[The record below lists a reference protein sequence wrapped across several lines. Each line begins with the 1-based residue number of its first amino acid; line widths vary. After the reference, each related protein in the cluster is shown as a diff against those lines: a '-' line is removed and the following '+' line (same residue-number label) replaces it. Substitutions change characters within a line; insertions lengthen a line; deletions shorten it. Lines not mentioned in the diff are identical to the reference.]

1 MPRRFI
7 NQLTERDQVNEV
19 FLIADKQLRANRQ
32 GNLYLQLR
40 LSDKTGQLTGMHWN
54 ATESTANLIESGQ
67 YARVQGTV
75 QLYNNQLQMI
85 VTKVERV
92 PSEQID
98 EADFTTLQSA
108 DVERLLARLTA
119 LLRELRNVHLRNL
132 AECFLLDEAFMA
144 KFTTAPAGVK
154 NHHAFRGGLLEH
166 VVSLMELCAS
176 VAPHYPDLDPEL
188 LRMGAFLHDSGKID
202 ELTYEKEL
210 GYSDEGQL
218 IGHVVMAV
226 GMVGE
231 KAREAEKLSGEAFPR
246 ELLLR
251 LQHMIVSHHGEYA
264 FGSPKLPMT
273 LEAMALH
280 YLDNLDAKLHNVKQL
295 LQEDSGSESHWTS
308 YNAPLA
314 RKFFKGA
321 RLP

>member
-7 NQLTERDQVNEV
+7 NQLAERDQVNEV

-40 LSDKTGQLTGMHWN
+40 LSDKTGQLTGMLWN

-67 YARVQGTV
+67 YARVHGTL
-75 QLYNNQLQMI
+75 QLYNSQLQMI

-92 PSEQID
+92 AADQVD
-98 EADFTTLQSA
+98 EADFATLQTA
-108 DVERLLARLTA
+108 DVDRLARRLA
-119 LLRELRNVHLRNL
+119 EMLREIRNVHLRNL
-132 AECFLLDEAFMA
+132 AECFLVDEAFMA
-144 KFTTAPAGVK
+144 KFTAAPAGVK

-176 VAPHYPDLDPEL
+176 VAPHYPDIDSEL
-188 LRMGAFLHDSGKID
+188 LRMGAFLHDAGKID
-202 ELTYEKEL
+202 ELTYDKEL

-226 GMVGE
+226 GMIE
-231 KAREAEKLSGEAFPR
+231 KKSCEAAKLAGEAFPR

-251 LQHMIVSHHGEYA
+251 LQHMVVSHHGEYA

-273 LEAMALH
+273 MEALALH
-280 YLDNLDAKLHNVKQL
+280 FLDNLDAKMHNVKQL
-295 LQEDSGSESHWTS
+295 LQEDTGSDSHWTS
-308 YNAPLA
+308 YHAPLG
-314 RKFFKGA
+314 RKFFKGG
-321 RLP
+321 R

>member
-7 NQLTERDQVNEV
+7 NQLAEREQVSEV
-19 FLIADKQLRANRQ
+19 YLIADKQLRANRQ

-40 LSDKTGQLTGMHWN
+40 LADKSGQLTGMLWN
-54 ATESTANLIESGQ
+54 ATETISNQIESGK
-67 YARVQGTV
+67 YSRVTGTMHLHN
-75 QLYNNQLQMI
+75 QQLQMI

-92 PSEQID
+92 DPSQVD
-98 EADFTTLQSA
+98 ETDFQTLQSA
-108 DVERLLARLTA
+108 DVDRLARRLA
-119 LLRELRNVHLRNL
+119 ELLREVRNVHLRSL
-132 AECFLLDEAFMA
+132 AEAFLVDEAFMT
-144 KFTTAPAGVK
+144 KFTAAPAGVK

-176 VAPHYPDLDPEL
+176 VAPHYPDIDPEL
-188 LRMGAFLHDSGKID
+188 LRIGAFLHDAGKID

-226 GMVGE
+226 SMVE
-231 KAREAEKLSGEAFPR
+231 HKAREAEKLSGDSFPR

-251 LQHMIVSHHGEYA
+251 IQHMIVSHHGEYA

-273 LEAMALH
+273 MEAMALH
-280 YLDNLDAKLHNVKQL
+280 YLDNLDAKMHNVKLL
-295 LQEDSGSESHWTS
+295 LQEDTGSDSRWTS
-308 YNAPLA
+308 FNAPLG
-314 RKFFKGA
+314 RKFFKGE
-321 RLP
+321 RS

>member
-1 MPRRFI
+1 MSRRFI
-7 NQLTERDQVNEV
+7 NQLAERDQVNEIY
-19 FLIADKQLRANRQ
+19 LIADKQLRANRQ

-40 LSDKTGQLTGMHWN
+40 LADRSGQLTGMLWN
-54 ATESTANLIESGQ
+54 ATEKMAGLVESGQ
-67 YARVQGTV
+67 YARVSGTMH
-75 QLYNNQLQMI
+75 LHNAQLQMI
-85 VTKVERV
+85 VTKVER
-92 PSEQID
+92 ID
-98 EADFTTLQSA
+98 ASQVDETDFQTLRSA
-108 DVERLLARLTA
+108 DVDRLARRLA
-119 LLRELRNVHLRNL
+119 DMLREIRNVHLRSL
-132 AECFLLDEAFMA
+132 AESFLVDDTFMA

-176 VAPHYPDLDPEL
+176 VAPHYPDLDAEL
-188 LRMGAFLHDSGKID
+188 LRIGAFLHDAGKID

-226 GMVGE
+226 ATVE
-231 KAREAEKLSGEAFPR
+231 QKSHEAAKLSGEAFPR

-251 LQHMIVSHHGEYA
+251 IQHMIVSHHGEYA

-273 LEAMALH
+273 MEAMALH

-295 LQEDSGSESHWTS
+295 LQEDAGSDSHWTS
-308 YNAPLA
+308 YHAPLG
-314 RKFFKGA
+314 RKFFKGG
-321 RLP
+321 R

>member
-1 MPRRFI
+1 MSRRFI
-7 NQLTERDQVNEV
+7 NQLAERDQVNEV

-32 GNLYLQLR
+32 GNLYLQLK
-40 LSDKTGQLTGMHWN
+40 LADKSGQLTGMLWN
-54 ATESTANLIESGQ
+54 ATESTANIIEGGQ
-67 YARVQGTV
+67 YARIHGTV

-92 PSEQID
+92 PSETID
-98 EADFTTLQSA
+98 EADFATLQTA
-108 DVERLLARLTA
+108 DVDRLAKRLAE
-119 LLRELRNVHLRNL
+119 LLREICNVHLRSL
-132 AECFLLDEAFMA
+132 AESFLVDEAFMT

-188 LRMGAFLHDSGKID
+188 LRMGAFLHDAGKID
-202 ELTYEKEL
+202 ELTYDKEL

-226 GMVGE
+226 GMVAE
-231 KAREAEKLSGEAFPR
+231 KSLEAAKLSGEAFPR

-273 LEAMALH
+273 MEAMALH
-280 YLDNLDAKLHNVKQL
+280 YLDNLDAKMHNVKQL
-295 LQEDSGSESHWTS
+295 LQEDSGSDSHWTS

-314 RKFFKGA
+314 RKFFKGS
-321 RLP
+321 RGN

>member
-7 NQLTERDQVNEV
+7 NQLAERDQVNEI

-40 LSDKTGQLTGMHWN
+40 LADKSGQLMGMLWN
-54 ATESTANLIESGQ
+54 ATENIANLVESGQ
-67 YARVQGTV
+67 YARVTGTV

-85 VTKVERV
+85 ITKVERIAA
-92 PSEQID
+92 EQVD
-98 EADFTTLQSA
+98 EADFQTLQSA
-108 DVERLLARLTA
+108 DVDRLACRLAEM
-119 LLRELRNVHLRNL
+119 LREIRNIHLRGL
-132 AECFLLDEAFMA
+132 AECFLVDEAFMG

-166 VVSLMELCAS
+166 VVGLMELCAS
-176 VAPHYPDLDPEL
+176 VAPHYPEIDADL
-188 LRMGAFLHDSGKID
+188 LRMGAFLHDAGKID

-226 GMVGE
+226 GMIE
-231 KAREAEKLSGEAFPR
+231 AKAREAVELSGEAFPR

-251 LQHMIVSHHGEYA
+251 LQHMVVSHHGEYA

-273 LEAMALH
+273 MEAMALH
-280 YLDNLDAKLHNVKQL
+280 YLDNLDAKMHNVKLL
-295 LQEDSGSESHWTS
+295 LQEDTGSDSHWTS
-308 YNAPLA
+308 FHSPLA
-314 RKFFKGA
+314 RKFFKGSK
-321 RLP
+321 